1 MTWIR
6 LEGER
11 EFIDLLHLGEKEG
24 LLRLGE
30 SYLVMLQSHPNPC
43 KVCRSFCIDLLQAL
57 DNTASLKANLLI
69 AADSPL
75 QGMLPERPEII
86 PLPPR
91 LPFANRIQKSL
102 AEFSFDV
109 SILLFDPY
117 GSLWF
122 AWVGDELDAPS
133 LAKETVRW
141 LSYLDI
147 QCPE

>member
-24 LLRLGE
+24 LLRLEE
-30 SYLVMLQSHPNPC
+30 SYLVVVQCHQHPC
-43 KVCRSFCIDLLQAL
+43 KVCRDFFNDLLRTLENNAEIKAHL
-57 DNTASLKANLLI
+57 LTTANS
-69 AADSPL
+69 SL
-75 QGMLPERPEII
+75 QGLLPKRQEVTL
-86 PLPPR
+86 LPPD
-91 LPFANRIQKSL
+91 LDFAIRIKKSL
-102 AEFSFDV
+102 SEFSFEV

-122 AWVGDELDAPS
+122 AWVGDELDAPT